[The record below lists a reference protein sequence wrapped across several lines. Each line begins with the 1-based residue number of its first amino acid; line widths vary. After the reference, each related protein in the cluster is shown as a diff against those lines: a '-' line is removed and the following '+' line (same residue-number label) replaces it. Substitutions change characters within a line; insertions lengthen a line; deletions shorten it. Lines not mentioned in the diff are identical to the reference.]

1 MKFDQECLLR
11 RKLWEHHQAKI
22 CFKSLSKSTQIIGRS
37 LVLCLY
43 SATHVQLGARCFSIS
58 SNSVFYFYVYVAHVP
73 EYYYF
78 AFEKFSREPLIK
90 SNHFFVGAFRALLL
104 CCCFVIEWLLLI
116 YLCVVAS
123 LLNSFYHCFDSIE
136 LLSY

>member
-1 MKFDQECLLR
+1 M
-11 RKLWEHHQAKI
+11 
-22 CFKSLSKSTQIIGRS
+22 SN
-37 LVLCLY
+37 
-43 SATHVQLGARCFSIS
+43 SALGAFQSHQIL
-58 SNSVFYFYVYVAHVP
+58 YFYVYVAHVP